1 MNIRTFLASFLA
13 IFMMTNAAF
22 SQDDLINKI
31 KNNQTDGA
39 ARKFQFSKVFDTE
52 ATSIKDQASSSTCW
66 SYATLSFLES
76 EIIRMGRPP
85 VDLAEMFVARNQYID
100 KAEMYVRLHGG
111 LSYGTGGSAHDIL
124 YVYDKYGL
132 LPQDA
137 YTGLNYGTDRNNLGE
152 MENLIT
158 SMLKALTKDDSKKL
172 TPVWKKAFSAVVD
185 TYLGEVPK
193 TFTYQGK
200 QYTPRTFADQ
210 VVNLKTADYVEFSSF
225 TTAPYWQKTL
235 LAIPDNWTFGQVWNV
250 PMHDLTSII
259 DYALSKGYSVAWSTD
274 VSEKSFSWKNGVAY
288 IPAKPFEMMNSEERA
303 KMFDGPQ
310 PEADINDQLRQQEF
324 DNYQTTDDHGMQITG
339 LYKDQNGKEYYKVKN
354 SWGIS
359 NDNEGYLYVT
369 KKFVQMKTTSML
381 LHKDGVPA
389 EIKKMCK
396 I

>member
-1 MNIRTFLASFLA
+1 
-13 IFMMTNAAF
+13 
-22 SQDDLINKI
+22 
-31 KNNQTDGA
+31 
-39 ARKFQFSKVFDTE
+39 
-52 ATSIKDQASSSTCW
+52 
-66 SYATLSFLES
+66 
-76 EIIRMGRPP
+76 
-85 VDLAEMFVARNQYID
+85 
-100 KAEMYVRLHGG
+100 
-111 LSYGTGGSAHDIL
+111 
-124 YVYDKYGL
+124 
-132 LPQDA
+132 
-137 YTGLNYGTDRNNLGE
+137 
-152 MENLIT
+152 
-158 SMLKALTKDDSKKL
+158 
-172 TPVWKKAFSAVVD
+172 
-185 TYLGEVPK
+185 
-193 TFTYQGK
+193 
-200 QYTPRTFADQ
+200 
-210 VVNLKTADYVEFSSF
+210 
-225 TTAPYWQKTL
+225 
-235 LAIPDNWTFGQVWNV
+235 VWNV

-354 SWGIS
+354 SWGVS